1 MNQNI
6 LLLSPQ
12 SQAAGK
18 LTNAEARRCAPLD
31 RTMKSVTG
39 LRGLMRNFF
48 VFAGAKTLWQSHRD
62 LKVLILLRMVRL
74 LGHGGTT
81 LILAV
86 YLHGLGLEDSDVGL
100 FMTLTLIGDLV
111 VSFGLTY
118 VGDAMGVRLVAIIG
132 SLLMC
137 AAGVAFANL
146 SNFWLLLLAA
156 VFGVVSPRRVFYLV
170 ACEHYILIPTDTV
183 SYSADEWQCQ
193 RN

>member
-1 MNQNI
+1 
-6 LLLSPQ
+6 
-12 SQAAGK
+12 
-18 LTNAEARRCAPLD
+18 
-31 RTMKSVTG
+31 
-39 LRGLMRNFF
+39 MRSLF
-48 VFAGAKTLWQSHRD
+48 VFTSAKTLWQSHRD

-86 YLHGLGLEDSDVGL
+86 YLHDLGLGDSDVGL

-118 VGDAMGVRLVAIIG
+118 VGDAMEVRLVAIIG

-137 AAGVAFANL
+137 AAGVAFANF

-156 VFGVVSPRRVFYLV
+156 VSGVVSPRQVFYLV
-170 ACEHYILIPTDTV
+170 ACEHCISIPTDTV
-183 SYSADEWQCQ
+183 S
-193 RN
+193 